1 MTIKTQRKVSEAE
14 LSHKSFLKLLN
25 RKTCSST
32 TIFPHNHLSIPP
44 CFPFCP
50 EGEEFTKIGNED
62 DQGWCRGRLK
72 DGVVGLYPANYVD
85 DI

>member
-1 MTIKTQRKVSEAE
+1 MTIKTQRKVSEVESQILFEAAQQKDM
-14 LSHKSFLKLLN
+14 LIYH
-25 RKTCSST
+25 
-32 TIFPHNHLSIPP
+32 HLSIPH